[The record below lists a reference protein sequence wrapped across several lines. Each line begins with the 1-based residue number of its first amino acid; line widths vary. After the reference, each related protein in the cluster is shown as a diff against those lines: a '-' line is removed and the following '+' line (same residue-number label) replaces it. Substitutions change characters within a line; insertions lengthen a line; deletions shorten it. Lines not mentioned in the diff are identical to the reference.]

1 MSLGAPTVE
10 EISLL
15 EACKEYRHFSKE
27 LDDPMSV
34 RRAQR
39 SLDRI
44 ITRCQRDKSLPD
56 PFDFFVRGPAKKKM
70 VGDMQWDVRYF
81 DSFVDTVES
90 ELERRQRYVLGA

>member
-10 EISLL
+10 ELSLSD
-15 EACKEYRHFSKE
+15 ACREYRHFSKE

-44 ITRCQRDKSLPD
+44 ITRCQSDKTLPD
-56 PFDFFVRGPAKKKM
+56 PFDFFVRGPAKDKM
-70 VGDMQWDVRYF
+70 SGNMQWDVRYF
-81 DSFVDTVES
+81 DNFIDTVER
-90 ELERRQRYVLGA
+90 ELEKRQRSVLGV